1 MKALDVANFFIV
13 VGSLDEGSEMTNARI
28 NKLLYFAQGWHLA
41 MFGEELFDEDFEAW
55 TYGPV
60 IKDIYQ
66 RFKSCNRN
74 AIIDTSGEFEM
85 EDLNNETVEFLTSVY
100 CEYMDSSTSALINM
114 THEKGSPWSEVYVE
128 NESNVIPKELIHSY
142 FGTLPKIKTLDD
154 AIKNMPTIGYINE
167 EGVTVLPNE
176 YNS

>member
-41 MFGEELFDEDFEAW
+41 MFGEELFDEDL
-55 TYGPV
+55 
-60 IKDIYQ
+60 D
-66 RFKSCNRN
+66 
-74 AIIDTSGEFEM
+74 
-85 EDLNNETVEFLTSVY
+85 NNTVEFLTSVY

-154 AIKNMPTIGYINE
+154 AIKNMPTIGYIND